1 MLKNVT
7 PQMCV
12 SMLVVL
18 GLTGCDF
25 KTHIEFPKKEETK
38 NTFDMSQDENEPVEG
53 RKLID
58 IAGQAI
64 APESNDIDHASI
76 LVSEDARRYVG
87 RYKVKV
93 SCTDPIV
100 YCEKGT
106 ADFILNLLEDGTAH
120 RTITYLGTIT
130 YASAQQYRQD
140 TWTLDEDNHQIVL
153 HRASG
158 VEFFYDIDK
167 NKNLVMNLERI
178 ANASPTNIAFFQEG
192 NPFPHAAYV
201 LKPETQK

>member
-1 MLKNVT
+1 
-7 PQMCV
+7 
-12 SMLVVL
+12 MLVVL

-167 NKNLVMNLERI
+167 NKNLVMNLDRI
-178 ANASPTNIAFFQEG
+178 ANGTEVNRVYFQEG
-192 NPFPHAAYV
+192 NPFPHEAYV
-201 LKPETQK
+201 LKPDEQK